1 MNVEGI
7 GTVVFNATDNNAF
20 AGTLNVKD
28 AATLLYGDASTP
40 GAGTINV
47 EPGATLKV
55 ARSTNLAIGSALA
68 CEAGAVLSFDVSR
81 LGEDVA
87 AVTLN
92 GFTPPESGCVT
103 VKVTGRTGGGANTL
117 LANLPEGVTKAN
129 FALDRT
135 GLPGNAS
142 LAVQDGCLV
151 LRPRGFMLIIK

>member
-1 MNVEGI
+1 MKVE
-7 GTVVFNATDNNAF
+7 
-20 AGTLNVKD
+20 
-28 AATLLYGDASTP
+28 
-40 GAGTINV
+40 
-47 EPGATLKV
+47 
-55 ARSTNLAIGSALA
+55 RSRICFFWG
-68 CEAGAVLSFDVSR
+68 

-129 FALDRT
+129 FALDKT
-135 GLPGNAS
+135 GLPGNAT
-142 LAVQDGCLV
+142 LAVQDGYLV

>member
-1 MNVEGI
+1 MEGI
-7 GTVVFNATDNNAF
+7 GTVVFNSTDDHTFN
-20 AGTLNVKD
+20 GTLNVKD

-47 EPGATLKV
+47 ESGATLKV

-103 VKVTGRTGGGANTL
+103 VKVAGRTGGANTL

-129 FALDRT
+129 FALDKT
-135 GLPGNAS
+135 GLPGNAT

-151 LRPRGFMLIIK
+151 LRPRGFMLIIM